1 MLPSMIMLIHYR
13 RDDLGDHWSGTVEI
27 HPRGPQGYQRELCL
41 CPPYKVHGFLHGRA
55 VFCRL
60 MTDSCRLAT
69 RFSRLQLVRH
79 SSQEQTSLGPISECP
94 RPPCL
99 TAYRGETHLPRLAP
113 HPRPNRTVQ
122 GPHCS
127 SDRHGEQP

>member
-1 MLPSMIMLIHYR
+1 MPPSVIMLIHYR
-13 RDDLGDHWSGTVEI
+13 KDDLVDRWSGSVEV
-27 HPRGPQGYQRELCL
+27 HSRGSQGYLRELCL

-55 VFCRL
+55 VICRL
-60 MTDSCRLAT
+60 TIDPCRLVT
-69 RFSRLQLVRH
+69 RFSHLQLIHH
-79 SSQEQTSLGPISECP
+79 SSQGQTSLCPISACP

-99 TAYRGETHLPRLAP
+99 TAYQGETHPPRLAP
-113 HPRPNRTVQ
+113 HPRPDRTVQ